1 MIDAGVQETLFFPLL
16 GRARAAR
23 TWPTC
28 FRDPWSERAA
38 RLAAAAG
45 LDVRNRDMGQAP
57 AAIYALRHLAAV
69 TEIRRYLRTRPTAA
83 VVDLGCGL
91 DRLVG
96 DVGAEGGRR
105 GPWARLR
112 SPDRRRSRVTNL
124 ADFCIECNPA
134 LSA

>member
-38 RLAAAAG
+38 RLAEAALPG
-45 LDVRNRDMGQAP
+45 IRDRDMGEVP

-69 TEIRRYLRTRPTAA
+69 TEIRRYLRGRPAAASPPTADPRP
-83 VVDLGCGL
+83 V
-91 DRLVG
+91 RPPPRP
-96 DVGAEGGRR
+96 GGR
-105 GPWARLR
+105 G
-112 SPDRRRSRVTNL
+112 
-124 ADFCIECNPA
+124 
-134 LSA
+134 

>member
-1 MIDAGVQETLFFPLL
+1 MSRAQALAI
-16 GRARAAR
+16 ARAFL
-23 TWPTC
+23 P
-28 FRDPWSERAA
+28 PHP
-38 RLAAAAG
+38 LG
-45 LDVRNRDMGQAP
+45 NRYDYYYTQAK
-57 AAIYALRHLAAV
+57 
-69 TEIRRYLRTRPTAA
+69 LRTDPLYPGVLAELRGTSAP
-83 VVDLGCGL
+83 VLDLGCGL
-91 DRLVG
+91 GRLVG